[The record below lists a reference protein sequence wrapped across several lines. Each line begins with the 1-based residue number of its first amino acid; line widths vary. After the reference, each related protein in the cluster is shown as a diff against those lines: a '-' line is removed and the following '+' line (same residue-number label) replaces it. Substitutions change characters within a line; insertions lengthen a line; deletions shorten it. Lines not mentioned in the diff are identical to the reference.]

1 MGEFKVVVL
10 AGTAGTGKS
19 TIAGELMY
27 EFKDTYPDLKFIE
40 GDDLHPPANVEKM
53 TRGIPLN
60 DDDRWDWLKKVA
72 VESTK
77 AAAGTN
83 EHLSIVACS
92 SLKKKYRDLIRHTCP
107 ESEFHF
113 YFFVCK

>member
-1 MGEFKVVVL
+1 MGKVKIIVL

-19 TIAGELMY
+19 TIAAELIH

-53 TRGIPLN
+53 MNGIPLN

-72 VESTK
+72 VSSTK
-77 AAAGTN
+77 AAASTKEG
-83 EHLSIVACS
+83 LSIVACS
-92 SLKKKYRDLIRHTCP
+92 SLKKKYRDLIRNTCP
-107 ESEFHF
+107 ESEFLSLIHI
-113 YFFVCK
+113 